1 MLHTK
6 IIRKKTLMPTFNKST
21 AEATISRADQCG
33 NRFFAMIDHTNKTF
47 IWGWSTSCFVSPYS
61 AGLITSENTT
71 QKAVR
76 LLIENYQNN
85 PDYTEIATL
94 EDYKNAMKGA

>member
-33 NRFFAMIDHTNKTF
+33 NRFFVMIDHTDKSF

-61 AGLITSENTT
+61 AGLITENTT
-71 QKAVR
+71 QKTIR
-76 LLIENYQNN
+76 LLIEAYQNN
-85 PDYTEIATL
+85 LEYTEIATL
-94 EDYKNAMKGA
+94 EDYKESLKGA

>member
-1 MLHTK
+1 
-6 IIRKKTLMPTFNKST
+6 MPTFNKST
-21 AEATISRADQCG
+21 ANATISRANQCG

-76 LLIENYQNN
+76 LLIEAYQNN
-85 PDYTEIATL
+85 PDYTEIATI
-94 EDYKNAMKGA
+94 EDYKLAMKGA

>member
-1 MLHTK
+1 
-6 IIRKKTLMPTFNKST
+6 MPTFNKST

-33 NRFFAMIDHTNKTF
+33 NRFFVMIDHTNKTF

-61 AGLITSENTT
+61 AGLITENTT

-76 LLIENYQNN
+76 QLIENYQNN

-94 EDYKNAMKGA
+94 EDYKLAMKGV

>member
-1 MLHTK
+1 
-6 IIRKKTLMPTFNKST
+6 MPTFNKST
-21 AEATISRADQCG
+21 ANATISRANQCG

-61 AGLITSENTT
+61 AGLITENTT
-71 QKAVR
+71 QKAIR
-76 LLIENYQNN
+76 LLIERYQND

-94 EDYKNAMKGA
+94 EDYKESLKGA

>member
-1 MLHTK
+1 
-6 IIRKKTLMPTFNKST
+6 MPTFNKST
-21 AEATISRADQCG
+21 ANATISRANQCG

-61 AGLITSENTT
+61 AGLITENTT
-71 QKAVR
+71 QKAIR
-76 LLIENYQNN
+76 LLIERYQND

-94 EDYKNAMKGA
+94 EDYKLAMKGA

>member
-1 MLHTK
+1 
-6 IIRKKTLMPTFNKST
+6 MPTFNKST

-61 AGLITSENTT
+61 AGLITENTT
-71 QKAVR
+71 QKAIR
-76 LLIENYQNN
+76 LLIERYQND

-94 EDYKNAMKGA
+94 EDYKLAMKGA

>member
-6 IIRKKTLMPTFNKST
+6 IIRKKTIMPTFNKST

-33 NRFFAMIDHTNKTF
+33 NRFFVMIDHTDKSF

-61 AGLITSENTT
+61 AGLITENTT
-71 QKAVR
+71 QKTIR
-76 LLIENYQNN
+76 LLIEAYQNN
-85 PDYTEIATL
+85 LEYTEIATL
-94 EDYKNAMKGA
+94 EDYKESLKGA

>member
-33 NRFFAMIDHTNKTF
+33 NRFFVMIDHTNKTF
-47 IWGWSTSCFVSPYS
+47 IWGWSTSFVSPYS
-61 AGLITSENTT
+61 AGLITENTT
-71 QKAVR
+71 QKTVR
-76 LLIENYQNN
+76 LLIEAYQNN

-94 EDYKNAMKGA
+94 EDYKDAMKGA

>member
-1 MLHTK
+1 
-6 IIRKKTLMPTFNKST
+6 MPTFNKST
-21 AEATISRADQCG
+21 AEATISRANQCG
-33 NRFFAMIDHTNKTF
+33 NRFFVMIDHANKTF

-61 AGLITSENTT
+61 TGLITENTT

-76 LLIENYQNN
+76 LLIEAYQNN

-94 EDYKNAMKGA
+94 EDYKDAMKGA

>member
-1 MLHTK
+1 
-6 IIRKKTLMPTFNKST
+6 MPTFNKST

-33 NRFFAMIDHTNKTF
+33 NRFFVMIDHANKTF

-61 AGLITSENTT
+61 AGLITENTT
-71 QKAVR
+71 QKTVR
-76 LLIENYQNN
+76 LRIEAYQNN

-94 EDYKNAMKGA
+94 ENYKLAMKGA

>member
-1 MLHTK
+1 
-6 IIRKKTLMPTFNKST
+6 MPTFNKST

-33 NRFFAMIDHTNKTF
+33 NRFFVMIDHDNKTF

-61 AGLITSENTT
+61 AGLITENTT
-71 QKAVR
+71 QKAVI
-76 LLIENYQNN
+76 LLIEAYQNN

-94 EDYKNAMKGA
+94 EDYKDAMKGA

>member
-1 MLHTK
+1 
-6 IIRKKTLMPTFNKST
+6 MPTFNKST

-33 NRFFAMIDHTNKTF
+33 NRFFVMIDHTNKTF

-61 AGLITSENTT
+61 AGLITENTT
-71 QKAVR
+71 QKTVR

-94 EDYKNAMKGA
+94 ENYKNAMKGA

>member
-1 MLHTK
+1 
-6 IIRKKTLMPTFNKST
+6 MPTFNKST

-33 NRFFAMIDHTNKTF
+33 NRFFVMIDHANKTF

-61 AGLITSENTT
+61 TGLITENTT

-76 LLIENYQNN
+76 LLIKAYQNN

-94 EDYKNAMKGA
+94 EDYKDAMKGA

>member
-1 MLHTK
+1 
-6 IIRKKTLMPTFNKST
+6 MPTFNKST

-33 NRFFAMIDHTNKTF
+33 NRFFVMIDHTNKTF

-61 AGLITSENTT
+61 ARLITENTT
-71 QKAVR
+71 QKTVR
-76 LLIENYQNN
+76 LLIEAYQNN

>member
-1 MLHTK
+1 
-6 IIRKKTLMPTFNKST
+6 MPTFNKST

-33 NRFFAMIDHTNKTF
+33 NRFFVMIDHTNKTF

-94 EDYKNAMKGA
+94 EDYKLAMKGA

>member
-1 MLHTK
+1 
-6 IIRKKTLMPTFNKST
+6 MPTFNKSI
-21 AEATISRADQCG
+21 AEATISRPDQCG
-33 NRFFAMIDHTNKTF
+33 NRFFVMIDHTNKTF
-47 IWGWSTSCFVSPYS
+47 IWDWSTSCFVSPCS
-61 AGLITSENTT
+61 AGLITTENTT

>member
-1 MLHTK
+1 
-6 IIRKKTLMPTFNKST
+6 MPTFNKST

-33 NRFFAMIDHTNKTF
+33 NRFFIMIDHANKTF

-61 AGLITSENTT
+61 AGLITENTT
-71 QKAVR
+71 HKTVR
-76 LLIENYQNN
+76 LRIEAYQNN

-94 EDYKNAMKGA
+94 EDYNLAIKGA

>member
-1 MLHTK
+1 
-6 IIRKKTLMPTFNKST
+6 MPTFNKST

-47 IWGWSTSCFVSPYS
+47 IWGWSTSCFISPYS
-61 AGLITSENTT
+61 AGLITENTT
-71 QKAVR
+71 QKTVR

-94 EDYKNAMKGA
+94 EDYKDAMKRA

>member
-1 MLHTK
+1 
-6 IIRKKTLMPTFNKST
+6 MPTFNKST
-21 AEATISRADQCG
+21 ANATISRANQYG
-33 NRFFAMIDHTNKTF
+33 NRFFVMIDHTNKTF

-61 AGLITSENTT
+61 AGLITENTT

-85 PDYTEIATL
+85 PDYTETATL
-94 EDYKNAMKGA
+94 EDYKLAMKGA

>member
-1 MLHTK
+1 
-6 IIRKKTLMPTFNKST
+6 MPTFNKST
-21 AEATISRADQCG
+21 ADATISRADQCG
-33 NRFFAMIDHTNKTF
+33 NRFFAMIDHTNKSF
-47 IWGWSTSCFVSPYS
+47 IWGWSTSCFISPYS
-61 AGLITSENTT
+61 AGLITENTT

-76 LLIENYQNN
+76 QLIENYQNN

>member
-1 MLHTK
+1 
-6 IIRKKTLMPTFNKST
+6 MPTFNKSI
-21 AEATISRADQCG
+21 AEATISRPDQCG

-94 EDYKNAMKGA
+94 EDYKESLKGA